1 MSGLSAAA
9 DPEGEV
15 EVIKRFLD
23 NARTSGATGAET
35 LLEHADEL
43 LEGRFEAEVHEGRL
57 RRLSDFLREAGLE
70 RVDLLKVDVQ
80 RAELDVLRGI
90 DDGDWPKIRQVV
102 MEVHDPGGPGSD
114 GRLREV
120 VGLLE
125 ERGFE
130 TLVDQDE
137 LLAGT
142 DRHMLYALRPEDGRR
157 LRRGAEPP
165 PPAEPPH
172 PDLPRGSVLT
182 PAALRDDLRRRL
194 PESMVPAVF
203 VLLDALPVN
212 PNGKVDRRSLP
223 PPESVEQERRA
234 EYVAPRGEVERTIAE
249 IWQRALGVEKVGI
262 HDNFFDLGGHSLL
275 MVLVHGELRRSFE
288 RELSMLDLFQHP
300 TVSALAG
307 FLREEDAAPDPLAGV
322 DQRARQQA
330 AAIERQRRA
339 MLARKKPS

>member
-1 MSGLSAAA
+1 
-9 DPEGEV
+9 
-15 EVIKRFLD
+15 
-23 NARTSGATGAET
+23 
-35 LLEHADEL
+35 
-43 LEGRFEAEVHEGRL
+43 
-57 RRLSDFLREAGLE
+57 
-70 RVDLLKVDVQ
+70 
-80 RAELDVLRGI
+80 
-90 DDGDWPKIRQVV
+90 
-102 MEVHDPGGPGSD
+102 
-114 GRLREV
+114 
-120 VGLLE
+120 
-125 ERGFE
+125 
-130 TLVDQDE
+130 
-137 LLAGT
+137 
-142 DRHMLYALRPEDGRR
+142 
-157 LRRGAEPP
+157 
-165 PPAEPPH
+165 
-172 PDLPRGSVLT
+172 
-182 PAALRDDLRRRL
+182 
-194 PESMVPAVF
+194 MVPAVF

-307 FLREEDAAPDPLAGV
+307 FLRQEDAAPDPLAGV

-339 MLARKKPS
+339 MLARKKTP